1 MGLFDFFKRKN
12 QNKETEKLE
21 VTEVSLHVDKST
33 TQAIDAPHDPE
44 INTNHYI
51 DDRVD
56 GDEESFNFIL
66 KYAEYVVRFLGMM
79 FQGVTAPIAAYEK
92 LDGELIGYLF
102 VVGDDNYSLT
112 AAQGVDRMEAELNK
126 RVDAGQI
133 KSWVILY
140 HSEFKK
146 DDNHRVAD
154 NSADMHAIT
163 VKYKFNS
170 TIGYLAIP
178 YTMKGDEVTF
188 KGFNGFSKRQNDA
201 ILLTKLK
208 DDKDYFQE
216 RIEIRAE
223 TYENEA
229 GLQIKK
235 TNSGSLSNMWGGIL
249 GFKKQ
254 AASKNLLPQYMA
266 ATFIGDHLKTSTP
279 EISVYEMTYGDV
291 IFRGAKTA
299 DGSIRTIAPH
309 VRATK
314 SIDVV
319 NQKINEWEHTNDL
332 EAVISG
338 GGRDTFGVTYFATDY
353 AINKDIYHNQ
363 PKLDILF
370 SAILFVLAE
379 SETDIHNEGQ
389 DITLSE
395 GFVGYMPHKQLAE
408 FGCFEFIG
416 TVENFYRNNVLER
429 GNAEGYIVKIKLIN
443 NDEIEDFFTIPM
455 FVNIENMRFAELR
468 KGMKVSGVFQLLGE
482 IKHLV

>member
-1 MGLFDFFKRKN
+1 MGLFDFLRRKN
-12 QNKETEKLE
+12 QSKETEKIAI
-21 VTEVSLHVDKST
+21 TEVPPHAAALK
-33 TQAIDAPHDPE
+33 TQVIDAPPDPE

-51 DDRVD
+51 DDRAD
-56 GDEESFNFIL
+56 GAEESFNFIF

-92 LDGELIGYLF
+92 LDGELVGYLF
-102 VVGDDNYSLT
+102 IVGDDNYSLT
-112 AAQGVDRMEAELNK
+112 AVQGVERMEAELNK

-146 DDNHRVAD
+146 DDNHHVAD

-163 VKYKFNS
+163 VKYKLNN
-170 TIGYLAIP
+170 TIEYLAIP
-178 YTMKGDEVTF
+178 YTMKGDEVIF
-188 KGFNGFSKRQNDA
+188 KGFHGFSKRQNDA
-201 ILLTKLK
+201 ILSTKLE
-208 DDKDYFQE
+208 DGKDYFQE
-216 RIEIRAE
+216 KIEIRAE

-254 AASKNLLPQYMA
+254 AVSKSLLAQYMA
-266 ATFIGDHLKTSTP
+266 ATFMNDHLKNSTP
-279 EISVYEMTYGDV
+279 EISVYEMSYGDV

-299 DGSIRTIAPH
+299 DGSNRTIVPH

-319 NQKINEWEHTNDL
+319 NEQINEWEHTKDL

-379 SETDIHNEGQ
+379 SETDIQNEGQ

-395 GFVGYMPHKQLAE
+395 GFTGYIPHKQLAE

-416 TVENFYRNNVLER
+416 IVENFYRNDVLER
-429 GNAEGYIVKIKLIN
+429 GSAEGYVVKIKLIN
-443 NDEIEDFFTIPM
+443 NDDIEDFFTIPM
-455 FVNIENMRFAELR
+455 FINIENMRFTELR

-482 IKHLV
+482 IEL